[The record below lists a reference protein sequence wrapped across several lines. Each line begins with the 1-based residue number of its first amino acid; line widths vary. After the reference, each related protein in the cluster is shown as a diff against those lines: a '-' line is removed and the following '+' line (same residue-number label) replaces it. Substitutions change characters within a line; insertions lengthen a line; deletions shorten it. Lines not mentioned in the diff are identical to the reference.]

1 MMVRPLF
8 AYGFRPFF
16 LAAPLAA
23 WGAVLPLPLPLLW
36 LSLTDSGG
44 GIGAWHAHEQVFGFL
59 TAALAGFLLTALPS
73 WTGSV
78 PVTGRPLAALAG
90 LWLAGRLGLW
100 LDGILPPALVAV
112 IDLAFLPALFAAA
125 LPKGRPW
132 EFPAALL
139 ALAACNLGFHLGR
152 LGVMEISPERAV
164 TTAFDLFLV
173 LIAVALGR
181 ILPVT
186 LRSALVESGRAP
198 MVRLAPGRR
207 HLTTAAL
214 LLFTLADSLAPTS
227 PVTGWIALAAACAT
241 LDRMGESHLAGVL
254 GRPQAGLFYL
264 GQAMIAAGLAA
275 MGMALLGAGIEVV
288 SARHAATL
296 GGAAITALTVQS
308 VVTLRHTG
316 RPFPLPRATWI
327 APALVVAATG
337 LRVLVPHLAPEA
349 MAVWGVTL
357 PAVLWCVAFV
367 IWLAVFGPWLF
378 AARADGQ
385 PG

>member
-1 MMVRPLF
+1 MMFHTLF

-16 LAAPLAA
+16 LLTPLAA
-23 WGAVLPLPLPLLW
+23 WGAVLPLPLLW
-36 LSLTDSGG
+36 LSLTDGGG
-44 GIGAWHAHEQVFGFL
+44 GIGAWHAHEQIFGTM

-73 WTGSV
+73 WTGTS

-90 LWLAGRLGLW
+90 LWLLGRLAFW
-100 LDGILPPALVAV
+100 LDGVLPPGLVAV
-112 IDLAFLPALFAAA
+112 LDLAFLPALLAAA

-139 ALAACNLGFHLGR
+139 ALTLCNLGFHLGR
-152 LGVMEISPERAV
+152 LGVLDIAPERAV
-164 TTAFDLFLV
+164 TAAFDLFLV

-186 LRSALVESGRAP
+186 LRSALMESGRTP

-207 HLTTAAL
+207 HLATATL
-214 LLFTLADSLAPTS
+214 MLFTVADTLAPTS
-227 PVTGWIALAAACAT
+227 PVTGWVALAAACAT

-254 GRPQAGLFYL
+254 GRPQVGLFYL

-275 MGMALLGAGIEVV
+275 MGMALLGAGIEGV
-288 SARHAATL
+288 SARHAAAL

-308 VVTLRHTG
+308 VVALRHSG

-349 MAVWGVTL
+349 MAVWGITL
-357 PAVLWCVAFV
+357 PAVLWCAAFLV
-367 IWLAVFGPWLF
+367 WLAVFGPWLL